1 MNLVNKD
8 LFLIIL
14 CLGLTADMAKAQ
26 KVDTIQCEVEAIA
39 SLPKS
44 LVEISGMV
52 ASDNDFWVHNDG
64 DNGSFL
70 MLLTKQG
77 TIKTIKRISNAPNYD
92 WEDIAVDPAG
102 NLYVGDIGNNN
113 NNRRMLQ
120 IYKIPNPARSE
131 NLRIVAE
138 KIEFDY
144 SDQKEFPPKKNRLV
158 YDAEAMIYFRDTLFI
173 FNKNRTQPYS
183 GYLRMYKLPA
193 TIGKQKAVLGDSL
206 FLGGK
211 NMLSSWV
218 TGAALSADGEKLAL
232 LSHDKVWMLEG
243 FSGSNFFK
251 GKLKVLKLNH
261 FSQKEAICFDTQGN
275 LFVADEVFEKFL
287 GGKLYSLTVKKIAKK

>member
-70 MLLTKQG
+70 LLLTKQG

-120 IYKIPNPARSE
+120 IYKIPNPAKSE

-158 YDAEAMIYFRDTLFI
+158 YDAEAMIYFRDTLFV
-173 FNKNRTQPYS
+173 FNKNRTQPYN
-183 GYLRMYKLPA
+183 GYLRVYKLPA
-193 TIGKQKAVLGDSL
+193 TIGRQRAILSDSL
-206 FLGGK
+206 FLGGN
-211 NMLSSWV
+211 NMLNSWI
-218 TGAALSADGEKLAL
+218 TGADISADATKLAL
-232 LSHDKVWMLEG
+232 LSHDKIWM
-243 FSGSNFFK
+243 FQNFKGSNFFK
-251 GKLKVLKLNH
+251 GTLQVWKLNH
-261 FSQKEAICFDTQGN
+261 FSQKEAICFDSHGE
-275 LFVADEVFEKFL
+275 LFVADELLEKIL
-287 GGKLYSLTVKKIAKK
+287 GGKLYRIARLR